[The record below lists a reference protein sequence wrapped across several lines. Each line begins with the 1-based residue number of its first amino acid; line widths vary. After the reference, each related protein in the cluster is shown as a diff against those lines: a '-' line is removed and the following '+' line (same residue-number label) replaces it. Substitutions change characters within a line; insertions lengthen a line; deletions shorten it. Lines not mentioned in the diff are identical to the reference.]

1 MRLAAG
7 RSLLVFLRYNTKLVQ
22 RAELRNRIN
31 VELANNPDCYVR
43 MMFVR
48 MMVEALAIY
57 SSTYFKEHFFTILL
71 NLTEDSVANI
81 RLKVVSLLPV
91 LKSQLWIPADKKLLT
106 ALEATVRHLL
116 TNEKDKDVMA
126 TLTSVVQ
133 KLEQTDVRYER
144 QSVSYLYLRLNC
156 N

>member
-81 RLKVVSLLPV
+81 RLKVVSLLPI

-144 QSVSYLYLRLNC
+144 QSVSYLYVQLN
-156 N
+156 